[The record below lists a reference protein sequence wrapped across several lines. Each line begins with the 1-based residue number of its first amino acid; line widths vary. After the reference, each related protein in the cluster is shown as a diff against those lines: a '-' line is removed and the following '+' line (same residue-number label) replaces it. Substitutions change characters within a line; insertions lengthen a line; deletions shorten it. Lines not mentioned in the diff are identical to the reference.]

1 MSVPVSWVVNV
12 LVFVCVC
19 YQIRVKEKKHVSD
32 LSKLDAFLH
41 KSSLWYHMWRDH
53 PFNQSNKATERTVGV
68 EVGGYG
74 GWGGGDPSVSYV
86 GSLINPITE
95 L

>member
-1 MSVPVSWVVNV
+1 MSVPVSWVENV

-19 YQIRVKEKKHVSD
+19 Y
-32 LSKLDAFLH
+32 LGKLDAFLH

-74 GWGGGDPSVSYV
+74 GRGRRGGG
-86 GSLINPITE
+86 G
-95 L
+95 